1 MTSRGRALGWS
12 ALFLGGGIT
21 LSFAMLLVLYQRLAL
36 SGGALSLAAVQ
47 SAVMLVV
54 FGALTWSIGRRRLG
68 VDARALGL
76 RPLRTGG
83 TGFLRGLAL
92 GVVVAA
98 LALFVGVP
106 VAGAAWQ
113 LDGGAPAAWARSIG
127 LTALVLLPAAF
138 VEELIFRGAPLVALS
153 RSFGRMP
160 AIVGLSTLFGLAHL
174 ANPDV
179 TALGVANIIL
189 AGVFLGV
196 IFFTPGGLW
205 TSTGAHL
212 GWNLTL
218 AGLAA
223 PVSGLP
229 IPMPWLDYSPGGP
242 GWLTGGP
249 FGPEGGLLATLCL
262 LGGCVVA
269 GRRVTQERLA

>member
-1 MTSRGRALGWS
+1 LISRGRALGWS
-12 ALFLGGGIT
+12 AVFLGGGLAVS
-21 LSFAMLLVLYQRLAL
+21 LSIIVFVFQRLAV

-47 SAVMLVV
+47 TAIMLVV
-54 FGALTWSIGRRRLG
+54 FGALTWTIGRRHLG
-68 VDARALGL
+68 VDGRALGL
-76 RPLRTGG
+76 QPAATGRI
-83 TGFLRGLAL
+83 GFVRGFALGAILAGLAL
-92 GVVVAA
+92 
-98 LALFVGVP
+98 LIGVP
-106 VAGAAWQ
+106 TAGAEWR
-113 LDGGAPAAWARSIG
+113 LDGGLPADWAKSVSI
-127 LTALVLLPAAF
+127 TALVLLPAAF

-160 AIVGLSTLFGLAHL
+160 AIVALSTLFGLAHL
-174 ANPDV
+174 TNPDV

-189 AGVFLGV
+189 AGVFLGAV
-196 IFFTPGGLW
+196 FFTPGGLW

-229 IPMPWLDYSPGGP
+229 IPMPWLDYAPGGP
-242 GWLTGGP
+242 RWLTGGP

-269 GRRVTQERLA
+269 GRRVTQEKLA

>member
-1 MTSRGRALGWS
+1 LTSRGRALGWS

-83 TGFLRGLAL
+83 AGFLRGLAL

>member
-1 MTSRGRALGWS
+1 LTARGRALGWS
-12 ALFLGGGIT
+12 AVYLGGGLAIS
-21 LSFAMLLVLYQRLAL
+21 LGILWLLYQRLAV

-47 SAVMLVV
+47 SAVMLLV
-54 FGALTWSIGRRRLG
+54 FGALTSTIGRRRLG
-68 VDARALGL
+68 ADARALGL
-76 RPLRTGG
+76 TPARAGG
-83 TGFLRGLAL
+83 AGFLRGLAL

-98 LALFVGVP
+98 LALGLGVP
-106 VAGAAWQ
+106 VADAGWR
-113 LDGGAPAAWARSIG
+113 LDGGAPGAWTQSVA

-138 VEELIFRGAPLVALS
+138 VEELMFRGAPLVALA
-153 RSFGRMP
+153 RHFGRLP
-160 AIVGLSTLFGLAHL
+160 AIIGLSTLFGLAHL
-174 ANPDV
+174 LNPEV
-179 TALGVANIIL
+179 TPLGVANIIL
-189 AGVFLGV
+189 AGVFLG
-196 IFFTPGGLW
+196 IMFFTSGGLW

-229 IPMPWLDYSPGGP
+229 IPMPWLDYAPGGP
-242 GWLTGGP
+242 AWLTGGP

-262 LGGCVVA
+262 LGGCLVA

>member
-1 MTSRGRALGWS
+1 LISRGRALGWS
-12 ALFLGGGIT
+12 VVFLGGGLIISLAILFVVYLR
-21 LSFAMLLVLYQRLAL
+21 LSLT
-36 SGGALSLAAVQ
+36 GGALWLAAVQ
-47 SAVMLVV
+47 SLVMLIV
-54 FGALTWSIGRRRLG
+54 FGALTWSIGRRRLA

-76 RPLRTGG
+76 RPAGAGATGL
-83 TGFLRGLAL
+83 LRGFAL
-92 GVVVAA
+92 GAIIAGIA
-98 LALFVGVP
+98 LLLGVP
-106 VAGAAWQ
+106 TAGAAWQ
-113 LDGGAPAAWARSIG
+113 LDGGTPAAWARSFS
-127 LTALVLLPAAF
+127 LTALVLFPAAF

-153 RSFGRMP
+153 RSFGRIP

-174 ANPDV
+174 SNPDV

-189 AGVFLGV
+189 AGVFLGAV
-196 IFFTPGGLW
+196 FFTPGGLW

-229 IPMPWLDYSPGGP
+229 IPMPWLDYTPGGP
-242 GWLTGGP
+242 AWLTGGP

-262 LGGCVVA
+262 LGGCMVA
-269 GRRVTQERLA
+269 GRRVRQEKLA

>member
-1 MTSRGRALGWS
+1 MSSRGRALAWS
-12 ALFLGGGIT
+12 AVFLGGGIIIS
-21 LSFAMLLVLYQRLAL
+21 LAILFVLYQRLAL

-47 SAVMLVV
+47 SIVMLVV
-54 FGALTWSIGRRRLG
+54 FGALTWSIGRRRLD
-68 VDARALGL
+68 VDAHALGL
-76 RPLRTGG
+76 RPAGAGG
-83 TGFLRGLAL
+83 AGFLRGFAL
-92 GVVVAA
+92 GAIIAA
-98 LALFVGVP
+98 LALLLGVP
-106 VAGAAWQ
+106 AAGAGWQ
-113 LDGGAPAAWARSIG
+113 LDGGAPDAWARSFL
-127 LTALVLLPAAF
+127 LTGLVLLPAAF
-138 VEELIFRGAPLVALS
+138 VEELIFRGAPLVALA

-174 ANPDV
+174 SNPDV

-189 AGVFLGV
+189 AGVFLGAV
-196 IFFTPGGLW
+196 FFTPGGLW

-229 IPMPWLDYSPGGP
+229 IPMPWLDYAPGGP
-242 GWLTGGP
+242 AWLTGGP

-262 LGGCVVA
+262 LGGCMVA

>member
-1 MTSRGRALGWS
+1 LISRGRALGWS
-12 ALFLGGGIT
+12 AVFLGGGIIIS
-21 LSFAMLLVLYQRLAL
+21 LAILFVVYQRLSL
-36 SGGALSLAAVQ
+36 TGGALWLAAVQ
-47 SAVMLVV
+47 SLVMLIV
-54 FGALTWSIGRRRLG
+54 FGALTWSIGRRRLA
-68 VDARALGL
+68 VDAQALGL
-76 RPLRTGG
+76 RPAGAGATGL
-83 TGFLRGLAL
+83 LRGFVLGAIIAGIALLL
-92 GVVVAA
+92 GVPA
-98 LALFVGVP
+98 
-106 VAGAAWQ
+106 AGATWQ
-113 LDGGAPAAWARSIG
+113 LDGGTPEAWARSVS

-174 ANPDV
+174 SNPDV

-189 AGVFLGV
+189 AGVFLGAV
-196 IFFTPGGLW
+196 FFTPGGLW

-229 IPMPWLDYSPGGP
+229 IPMPWLDYAPGGP
-242 GWLTGGP
+242 AWLSGGS

-262 LGGCVVA
+262 LGGCMVA
-269 GRRVTQERLA
+269 GRRVTQEKLA